1 MRQAKKLTTWHLLGK
16 SHSLAGADCLHC
28 SPCPKGQYRY
38 ENAMISV
45 TIFTAPLSF
54 SSHLSLEISSESA
67 TKSRVAYKLSCQVSL
82 VTLSRIGQQWA
93 MPWDWR
99 PQVLEASEQ
108 HPHWKPGGK
117 LEIPRGTSGG
127 YRDPAAQFTWCTC
140 VPTCLVC
147 MLIAYLNLHEC
158 SPLIV
163 CTKVL
168 GNQMV
173 CILTERIFWEENERG
188 EEERKCLAR
197 WALNAE
203 MKLGWLELPQL
214 SLFIF
219 YFF

>member
-16 SHSLAGADCLHC
+16 SHSLAGGDCLHC
-28 SPCPKGQYRY
+28 SPCPKGQYRC
-38 ENAMISV
+38 ENAMISI

-54 SSHLSLEISSESA
+54 SSHLSLEISSKSA

-82 VTLSRIGQQWA
+82 VTLSRIGRQWA
-93 MPWDWR
+93 MPWDR
-99 PQVLEASEQ
+99 R
-108 HPHWKPGGK
+108 PHWSGRTGVGGIWAAPTLKTAGK

-147 MLIAYLNLHEC
+147 MLIACLNLHVC
-158 SPLIV
+158 SPLNV

-173 CILTERIFWEENERG
+173 CILTERIFWEENGRD
-188 EEERKCLAR
+188 R
-197 WALNAE
+197 
-203 MKLGWLELPQL
+203 
-214 SLFIF
+214 
-219 YFF
+219 